1 MERFKYLGI
10 LIDRSDDDWT
20 AVLRNIKKARN
31 VWGRIGKLLRR
42 EVLEPAASVKFY
54 CAVVN
59 AVLLF

>member
-1 MERFKYLGI
+1 MDG
-10 LIDRSDDDWT
+10 SDDDWP